1 MSDSNAPAPGENP
14 LIRAGKRVHKFIFAL
29 NSYSGLLNVMLGVI
43 GALFLVNEWEERQE
57 DARMKA
63 IEALA
68 GSATQSRA
76 ALAYLTRI
84 SANLSHQDL
93 SGVNVSGLT
102 LTDAGLSDARFDNS
116 NLINATLEGDLGAV
130 SLRCADI
137 SNLSLE
143 NRERERGIDARAARV
158 SMQGASVKEWKSPV
172 IYSDLETLQK
182 LSANV
187 RRKMTGEIE
196 ASEFFAKQP
205 GAQKDGNLPYCLY
218 ERLKSQGA
226 SHETLCRGGL
236 SWDGISCE

>member
-1 MSDSNAPAPGENP
+1 MSENVP
-14 LIRAGKRVHKFIFAL
+14 NPIVRAAKSTQRFIFAL
-29 NSYSGLLNVMLGVI
+29 NSYSGLFNVILGVI
-43 GALFLVNEWEERQE
+43 GAFFLVNEWQERQE

-143 NRERERGIDARAARV
+143 NSDRQRGIDARAARV
-158 SMQGASVKEWKSPV
+158 TMQGASVKSWKSPV
-172 IYSDLETLQK
+172 IYSDVETLQK
-182 LSANV
+182 LSQNLG
-187 RRKMTGEIE
+187 RKLTGEIA

-205 GAQKDGNLPYCLY
+205 GAQRDGDLPYCLY

-226 SHETLCRGGL
+226 SHPNLCKGGIT
-236 SWDGISCE
+236 WDGISCE

>member
-1 MSDSNAPAPGENP
+1 MSENSTSP
-14 LIRAGKRVHKFIFAL
+14 PPTNPVIRAAKSTQRFIFAL
-29 NSYSGLLNVMLGVI
+29 NSYSGLFNVILGVI
-43 GALFLVNEWEERQE
+43 GAFFLVNEWHERQE

-68 GSATQSRA
+68 GTATQSRA

-93 SGVNVSGLT
+93 SGVNVSGLA

-116 NLINATLEGDLGAV
+116 NLINATLDGDLGAV

-137 SNLSLE
+137 SNLTLY
-143 NRERERGIDARAARV
+143 NTDRQRGIDARGARV
-158 SMQGASVKEWKSPV
+158 SMQGATVRAWRSPV
-172 IYSDLETLQK
+172 IYADVETLQK
-182 LSANV
+182 LSKNLG
-187 RRKMTGEIE
+187 RRMAGEIA
-196 ASEFFAKQP
+196 ASEFLAKQP

-226 SHETLCRGGL
+226 SHEKLCQGGL